1 MGELAVPARAY
12 YGASTQRAVV
22 NFPVSS
28 LRLPRRMIAAL
39 GAIKREAAQVNLEL
53 GLLDQDRA
61 QAIAAAADEVARGLF
76 DQEFVV
82 DIFQTGSGTSSNMN
96 ANEVI
101 ANRALELM
109 GADRGDRAAIHPN
122 DHVNLGQ
129 SSNDVFPTAIHLAA
143 LSAMAEDLVPALEQL
158 RQTLDRQREALW
170 GVIKTGRTH
179 LQDATPIRLGQE
191 FLGYRGQVER
201 SLQRLAAARSQMLE
215 VALGG
220 TAVGTGIGSHP
231 EFAARVIKR
240 LAAIYD
246 PNLKESENHF
256 QAQST
261 LDAVVFTSGAV
272 RASAISLHK
281 IANDIRLLSC
291 GPRAGIGELSLPAV
305 QPGSSIMPGK
315 VNPVICESVLMVV
328 AQVIGCDST
337 VAFAG
342 ATGSLLELN
351 VMLPVAAH
359 NLLEAVE
366 LLARA
371 AANFASSAVEG
382 LSATGRGPE
391 LLERGLAI
399 CTGLV
404 PAIGYDAAAAIAHTA
419 FESDRT
425 VREVALEKSGLS
437 AEEIDRLL
445 DPELQVNPT
454 LSGTSPAN

>member
-382 LSATGRGPE
+382 ISATGRGPE

>member
-419 FESDRT
+419 FESDRN
-425 VREVALEKSGLS
+425 VREVALEISGLS

>member
-1 MGELAVPARAY
+1 MGELEVPARAY

-22 NFPVSS
+22 NFPISS

-39 GAIKREAAQVNLEL
+39 GAIKREAALVNLEL
-53 GLLDQDRA
+53 GLLTEERA
-61 QAIAAAADEVARGLF
+61 RAIAAAADEVVRGVF

-109 GADRGDRAAIHPN
+109 GADRGDRATLHPN

-143 LSAMAEDLVPALEQL
+143 LEALATDLDPALELLQASL
-158 RQTLDRQREALW
+158 ERQSKALW
-170 GVIKTGRTH
+170 SVIKTGRTH

-191 FLGYRGQVER
+191 FEGYRGQMER
-201 SLQRLAAARSQMLE
+201 ARARLAAARTQLIE

-231 EFAARVIKR
+231 EFASRVVRR

-246 PNLKESENHF
+246 PNLKESDNHF
-256 QAQST
+256 QAQAT

-272 RASAISLHK
+272 RSAAISLHK

-291 GPRAGIGELSLPAV
+291 GPRAGIGELSLPEV

-315 VNPVICESVLMVV
+315 VNPVICESALMVV
-328 AQVIGCDST
+328 AHVIGCDAT
-337 VAFAG
+337 ITFAG

-359 NLLEAVE
+359 NLLEEIE
-366 LLARA
+366 LLGRA
-371 AANFASSAVEG
+371 AANLAASAVDG
-382 LSATGRGPE
+382 LTATARGPE

-404 PAIGYDAAAAIAHTA
+404 PAIGYDAAAAIAHEA
-419 FESDRT
+419 FASNLT
-425 VREVALEKSGLS
+425 VREVALEASGLS
-437 AEEIDRLL
+437 EEEIDRLL

-454 LSGTSPAN
+454 LSTGSSSG

>member
-1 MGELAVPARAY
+1 
-12 YGASTQRAVV
+12 
-22 NFPVSS
+22 
-28 LRLPRRMIAAL
+28 
-39 GAIKREAAQVNLEL
+39 AAQVNLEL

-425 VREVALEKSGLS
+425 VREVALEISGLS

>member
-419 FESDRT
+419 FESDLT
-425 VREVALEKSGLS
+425 VREVALEISGLS